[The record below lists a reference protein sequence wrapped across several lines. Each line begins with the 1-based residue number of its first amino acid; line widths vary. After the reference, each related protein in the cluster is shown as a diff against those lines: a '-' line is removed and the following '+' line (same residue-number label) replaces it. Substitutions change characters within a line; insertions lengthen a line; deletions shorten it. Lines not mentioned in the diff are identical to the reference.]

1 MATASQRQITPTLVR
16 DALAAIAPDLDRET
30 WVRLAMAIK
39 SELGADGFELWDA
52 WSRQAKGYR
61 ETDAKDTW
69 RSVKPGGGVT
79 IGTLFGIAKDHGF
92 RFPDDN
98 AAPPTAAE
106 LAELEAKRLER
117 KRQADAV
124 EAQYRERADK
134 AAREAAKLWA
144 EGRVPASADAS
155 PYLARKGVQAHSVR
169 VLTDG
174 TLLVPMLT
182 DAGVLVNVQRI
193 APRRPTAAEEA
204 RGDREKRY
212 MPGGR
217 KKGARTWLG
226 DPAAQQGA
234 RVLCLAEG
242 YATAASAF
250 EASGWPVAVCFDS
263 GNLLEV
269 AKGLPAQFPGAAF
282 LVLTDDDAAT
292 HARTGKNPG
301 RVAAAQ
307 AVRAL
312 RAAGARAVA
321 VVPSGHP
328 ATENAD
334 FNDMHHAQG
343 LAAVHAALTAGAA
356 ELASEPASPRH
367 TGAELPAAQ
376 APAAQGEAAG
386 SEPRRAGRG
395 KPPVPPAAPPALPP
409 GAEAAGDRDPFH
421 LDAAGVWFTA
431 RDAEGNAKRPEW
443 VCAPLSVSA
452 STRSEAAE
460 GWGYLLEFTD
470 PDGNAK
476 RWAMPS
482 ALLAGEGSE
491 WAGRLRDMG
500 LRIAPGTRA
509 RNFLSRYIDT
519 RHPSERVTCTDRVGW
534 HGAACYVLPAG
545 VITPEASQA
554 APAAGELDDD
564 TSSTAPKRFVFQS
577 EAGMDNTFHSKGSLA
592 DWQRFVSVPCAG
604 NSRLVFAISLALAG
618 PLLWPAK
625 LESGGFHYR
634 GGSSMGKTTA
644 LRVSASVFGRP
655 SYMQR
660 WRTTDN
666 ALEAIAVQHCDA
678 LLILD
683 EFGQLD
689 PKVAGEC
696 AYLLANEQEK
706 GRGTRGGMARRRR
719 TWRLLFLSSGEIGLA
734 DHMAEVGK
742 RTRAGQEV
750 RMVDIPLDAGVGM
763 GGLECIHGAESP
775 GAFVEQITRA
785 AAAHY
790 GVAGRAMIEWAAQHM
805 AALPARLH
813 DLIENYREQFTPPHA
828 AEQVRRVATRFALVA
843 AAGELGTEAGITG
856 WSKGEAAA
864 AGMRCF
870 NAWLAARGHA
880 DNGEDVAMVGQVRAF
895 LEKNGD
901 ALFTWSHRA
910 ADDHRPNTALRAGF
924 KRLIDDE
931 GRPLKFDAAQDYCEK
946 RAPAEERQA
955 TQASLEH
962 LVMPEAFKRDVCKGL
977 DWTVVAKLLRAQGHL
992 IHEKDRLT
1000 NKVRIPTMGQNPVPV
1015 FHIKASIF
1023 EAD

>member
-1 MATASQRQITPTLVR
+1 MAAAPQRHITPDLVR
-16 DALAAIAPDLDRET
+16 DALSVIPPDVDRET

-39 SELGADGFELWDA
+39 SELSADGFELWDA
-52 WSRQAKGYR
+52 WSRQAATYR
-61 ETDAKDTW
+61 EADAKDTW
-69 RSVKPGGGVT
+69 RSVKPGGRVT

-92 RFPDDN
+92 RFPDDS
-98 AAPPTAAE
+98 AAPPTAPE
-106 LAELEAKRLER
+106 LAKLEADRLA
-117 KRQADAV
+117 RQQRRDAE
-124 EAQYRERADK
+124 EASYRERADK
-134 AAREAAKLWA
+134 AVREAAKLWA
-144 EGRVPASADAS
+144 KGKAPATAAAS
-155 PYLARKGVQAHSVR
+155 PYLARKGVQAHGVR
-169 VLTDG
+169 VLADG
-174 TLLVPMLT
+174 TLLVPMLSE
-182 DAGVLVNVQRI
+182 AGVLVNVQRI
-193 APRRPTAAEEA
+193 APRPPTAEEES
-204 RGDREKRY
+204 RGAREKLY

-217 KKGARTWLG
+217 KKGARAWLG
-226 DPAAQQGA
+226 DPAVAVATAAPGA
-234 RVLCLAEG
+234 AVLCLAEG
-242 YATAASAF
+242 YATAASGL
-250 EASGWPVAVCFDS
+250 EASGWPVAVCFDTV
-263 GNLLEV
+263 GLLEV
-269 AKGLPAQFPGAAF
+269 AKSLPAQFPGAAF

-301 RVAAAQ
+301 RVAAGQ

-321 VVPSGHP
+321 VVPSGHAP
-328 ATENAD
+328 DTNAD
-334 FNDMHHAQG
+334 FNDMHLAQG
-343 LAAVHAALTAGAA
+343 LDAVRAVLQAGAA
-356 ELASEPASPRH
+356 ELGSEPTNARH
-367 TGAELPAAQ
+367 TGAESKAQ
-376 APAAQGEAAG
+376 GPRPGRHGKAPAPP
-386 SEPRRAGRG
+386 SE
-395 KPPVPPAAPPALPP
+395 PPALPP
-409 GAEAAGDRDPFH
+409 GAESAGERDPFR

-500 LRIAPGTRA
+500 LRIAPGSRTRNLLA
-509 RNFLSRYIDT
+509 RYIDT
-519 RHPSERVTCTDRVGW
+519 RHPGERVTCTDRVGW

-545 VITPEASQA
+545 VITPQA
-554 APAAGELDDD
+554 DDAGQPGAELDADA
-564 TSSTAPKRFVFQS
+564 SGSAPRRFVFQS
-577 EAGMDNTFHSKGSLA
+577 EAGMDNTFHSRGSLA
-592 DWQRFVSVPCAG
+592 DWQRLVAGPCAG
-604 NSRLVFAISLALAG
+604 NSRLVFALSLGLAG

-644 LRVSASVFGRP
+644 LRVAASVFGRP

-706 GRGTRGGMARRRR
+706 GRGTRGGLARRRR

-763 GGLECIHGAESP
+763 GGLEVIHGAESP
-775 GAFVEQITRA
+775 GAFVEQLTRA
-785 AAAHY
+785 AATHY
-790 GVAGRAMIEWAAQHM
+790 GTAGRAVIEWAAQHM
-805 AALPARLH
+805 ATLPARLH
-813 DLIENYREQFTPPHA
+813 ALIENYREQFTPAHA

-856 WSKGEAAA
+856 WRKGEALE
-864 AGMRCF
+864 AGRRCF
-870 NAWLAARGHA
+870 NAWLMARGHA
-880 DNGEDVAMVGQVRAF
+880 DNGEDVAMVGQVRAY

-910 ADDHRPNTALRAGF
+910 ADDHRPNTAMRSGF

-931 GRPLKFDAAQDYCEK
+931 GRPLKFDSATEYLEK
-946 RAPAEERQA
+946 GIAKGQREADH
-955 TQASLEH
+955 ASIEYFVL
-962 LVMPEAFKRDVCKGL
+962 PEAFKREVCKGL
-977 DWTVVAKLLRAQGHL
+977 DWNVVAKLLRAQGHL
-992 IHEKDRLT
+992 VHEKGKLT
-1000 NKVRIPTMGQNPVPV
+1000 NKVRIPTMGKATVPV